1 MCRDLH
7 LGKERVGVGVELLED
22 RRDVEAVDEEGRAAR
37 TIRVGKEMEKLET
50 TWVGLS
56 MFRGSGDTEDGT

>member
-1 MCRDLH
+1 M
-7 LGKERVGVGVELLED
+7 ELLED

>member
-1 MCRDLH
+1 M
-7 LGKERVGVGVELLED
+7 ELLED

-37 TIRVGKEMEKLET
+37 AIRVGKEMEKLEA